1 MRTASGLG
9 SMAGSSSTSPLA
21 GPSEGEEDESSTLA
35 PLGQVACKHPERV
48 LTVEGVPYYRLDPYT
63 GRSKCRTIPVRGLTH
78 VSTAVLWHGPKPY
91 AHHKVYG
98 RSHIRYGRH
107 PYPKP

>member
-9 SMAGSSSTSPLA
+9 SVAGSSSTSPLA
-21 GPSEGEEDESSTLA
+21 GPSEGEEDEPSTLA

-63 GRSKCRTIPVRGLTH
+63 GHSKCRTVPVSGLAH
-78 VSTAVLWHGPKPY
+78 VSTAVLQYGLKLY
-91 AHHKVYG
+91 AHRKVYG
-98 RSHIRYGRH
+98 HSHIRYSQH
-107 PYPKP
+107 P